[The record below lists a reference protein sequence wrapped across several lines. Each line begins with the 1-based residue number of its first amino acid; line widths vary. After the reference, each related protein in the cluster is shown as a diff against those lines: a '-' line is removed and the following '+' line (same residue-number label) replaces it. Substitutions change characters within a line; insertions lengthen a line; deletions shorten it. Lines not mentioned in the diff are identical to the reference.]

1 MNFNTKSQLDNATDK
16 KDLQSEEFHKKLQ
29 NLMDLQN
36 KGYELRPISY
46 TYYPEL
52 YDMIFNSKLKAQYK
66 AFEK

>member
-1 MNFNTKSQLDNATDK
+1 MNFNTKSQIDNNMDK
-16 KDLQSEEFHKKLQ
+16 KDLESEEFHKKLQ

-46 TYYPEL
+46 TYYPEV
-52 YDMIFNSKLKAQYK
+52 YDMIFNSKLKSQYK